1 VGLQESVPQ
10 LRIHLPARRLLRL
23 NHALAV
29 LLLAVDCIARAW
41 RIQLAGRA
49 AGGALSF
56 RDALRLNLYG
66 EAASTFTPNRLGGEP
81 ARFLGMTWSGMR
93 VVTALVALGVEVAA
107 EWPVFGVVVIA
118 LGAYYVPDWSEA
130 VERFLTHNL
139 ARDLLAIELVAL
151 LVLIIVWVLQRLV
164 RAGAVRHRVRRQWR
178 VALAHVRRAPS
189 WVLFAGAL
197 LTAISLAARALI
209 LPALVWG
216 YPDAPP
222 LAVMF
227 FGSLALL
234 HAPLVVPLPSGGGGI
249 EVAFLSGLA
258 GDFGPGHQVTM
269 LLLWRFYTTIL
280 LTALGMYLLVRT
292 HGVTAAKE
300 LFTVGWFRRKRSAQG
315 PSP

>member
-1 VGLQESVPQ
+1 M
-10 LRIHLPARRLLRL
+10 
-23 NHALAV
+23 NHVIAI
-29 LLLAVDCIARAW
+29 LLLAVDCITRAW

-49 AGGALSF
+49 AGGDLSF

-93 VVTALVALGVEVAA
+93 VVTSLVALGVEVAA
-107 EWPVFGVVVIA
+107 EWPVFGIVAIA
-118 LGAYYVPDWSEA
+118 LAAYYVPDWSAA
-130 VERFLTHNL
+130 VERFLTHSL
-139 ARDLLAIELVAL
+139 ARDLLGIELIVL
-151 LVLIIVWVLQRLV
+151 VVLIVIWTLQRLV

-178 VALAHVRRAPS
+178 VALAHVRRAPW

-216 YPDAPP
+216 HPAAPP
-222 LAVMF
+222 FAVMF

-249 EVAFLSGLA
+249 EVAFLSGFA

-280 LTALGMYLLVRT
+280 LTVLGFYLLVRT
-292 HGVTAAKE
+292 HGAAAAKE
-300 LFTVGWFRRKRSAQG
+300 LFTVGWFRRRPAGGRG